1 MPIFKIDD
9 SKAKQLKKSGFLKE
23 KELQNF
29 CENNLEEVFGV
40 RFVKTEHPTG
50 EKHAGRI
57 DSLGLDEDGNPVI
70 IEYKKREDENIINQG
85 LFYLDWL
92 LDHRGDF
99 QILIQEK
106 LGNKV
111 EVSWEQPRV
120 ILVAQAF
127 SKYDKHAINMMPANL
142 ELWTY
147 NLYENGIFNVE
158 RIGEIESK
166 NEEKANKK
174 EIAVKGD
181 VTYNFDY
188 HINKTS
194 KELSQLF
201 YEIRER
207 ILELAGVEERS
218 EQKTGISYRTTI
230 SFVRFEFHKSQINM
244 MIRSPKYNDPKNF
257 VRDVTSFG
265 WGYKG
270 MVKMEE
276 GMEADYLFLLV
287 SQSYEETL

>member
-1 MPIFKIDD
+1 MPVFKIEN
-9 SKAKQLKKSGFLKE
+9 SKVKQLKKDGFPKE
-23 KELQNF
+23 KGLQNF
-29 CENNLEEVFGV
+29 CESNLEEIFGV
-40 RFVKTEHPTG
+40 RFVKTEHTTG
-50 EKHAGRI
+50 EKHSGRI

-70 IEYKKREDENIINQG
+70 LEYKKREDENIINQG

-99 QILIQEK
+99 QILVQEK
-106 LGNKV
+106 LGGKV

-127 SKYDKHAINMMPANL
+127 SKYDKHAINRMPVNL

-158 RIGEIESK
+158 RIGETEPK
-166 NEEKANKK
+166 NEEKSEKK
-174 EIAVKGD
+174 EIIAKGD
-181 VTYNFDY
+181 VTYNFNY

-194 KELSQLF
+194 NGLNQIF
-201 YEIRER
+201 HEIRER

-230 SFVRFEFHKSQINM
+230 SFVRFEFHKNQINM
-244 MIRSPKYNDPKNF
+244 MIRSPRYNDPKNI

-270 MVKMEE
+270 LVKIEE
-276 GMEADYLFLLV
+276 GMDADYMFLLV
-287 SQSYEETL
+287 KQSYEETL